1 MATACISAQPEV
13 TLLPVSLGITQQP
26 PATTSQP
33 VGKGCLMVA
42 NWCVGL
48 CELENS
54 PTWASFT
61 SLPLESRLGVTSEA
75 LFITEWFM
83 SYLRPVYGRYE

>member
-33 VGKGCLMVA
+33 VGEYTFISLANKGCLMVA

-48 CELENS
+48 CELVRKQSNLGIIYL
-54 PTWASFT
+54 FT
-61 SLPLESRLGVTSEA
+61 P
-75 LFITEWFM
+75 
-83 SYLRPVYGRYE
+83 

>member
-33 VGKGCLMVA
+33 VGEYRFFFLSKQRLPDGC
-42 NWCVGL
+42 
-48 CELENS
+48 
-54 PTWASFT
+54 
-61 SLPLESRLGVTSEA
+61 
-75 LFITEWFM
+75 
-83 SYLRPVYGRYE
+83 

>member
-48 CELENS
+48 CELVRKQSNLGIIYL
-54 PTWASFT
+54 FT
-61 SLPLESRLGVTSEA
+61 P
-75 LFITEWFM
+75 
-83 SYLRPVYGRYE
+83 